1 MWKSNFYEVAEVCMF
16 RFEILK
22 TSRNGLYLFLFFHCL
37 DCIFVCIFIY
47 QRKKDLASRWFS
59 LFVCFIIVSQAK
71 INIKSQDHY
80 LGLTVSW
87 FVCMWTKLLIQWY
100 SI

>member
-1 MWKSNFYEVAEVCMF
+1 MF

-22 TSRNGLYLFLFFHCL
+22 TSGNGLYLFLFFHCL

-47 QRKKDLASRWFS
+47 QRKKDL
-59 LFVCFIIVSQAK
+59 SQAK

-80 LGLTVSW
+80 LGLTVS
-87 FVCMWTKLLIQWY
+87 
-100 SI
+100 